1 MPGRKD
7 QKGVNE
13 TTVLGESDK
22 RALVRDLRTFVEES
36 ELNIPKVACL
46 MGVFGATL
54 LLSIQSFRLP
64 QPMRL

>member
-13 TTVLGESDK
+13 TTVLGESDE

-36 ELNIPKVACL
+36 ELSIPKIRVPY
-46 MGVFGATL
+46 G
-54 LLSIQSFRLP
+54 SFRRNP
-64 QPMRL
+64 QHVDCRKRQAV